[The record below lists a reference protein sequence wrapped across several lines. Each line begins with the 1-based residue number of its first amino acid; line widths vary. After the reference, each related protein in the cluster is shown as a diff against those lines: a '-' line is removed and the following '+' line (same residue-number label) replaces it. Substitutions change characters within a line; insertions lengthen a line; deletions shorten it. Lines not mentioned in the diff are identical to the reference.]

1 MSPAASPEAP
11 RAGPIPALVVVLAYM
26 ALQIALF
33 AGHSPWRDEGQAWLL
48 VERLAWPGDFLVIP
62 GEGHPPLWY
71 WLLAALHAVT
81 GFDQARYVTLLVALV
96 NAVLLLRLLRNDL
109 LLLTL
114 LLFGIVVAQYWGLNF
129 RPYGL
134 VLTLVLG
141 ALLLDRQGR
150 PLAGTWLLAL
160 ACGLH
165 FFSGFLFAFWLLA
178 QLRRGMDWRALLAP
192 SLLAALFGVSAILS
206 AAGNPAGTP
215 STDHFIAEIS
225 YALAWPLTW
234 PPLRTW
240 PLALA
245 SLALIAIG
253 LWRDKLLLAALL
265 ALMLA
270 FAIGTSVLYGQ
281 SAWHSAF
288 MMVMTLMAFLLA
300 GGKARRWALLVLLV
314 PQALVGIAITSNRL
328 QEPAWAKPDVYA
340 AILADAGPDFDP
352 ARQLIA
358 WQDFMLTATA
368 ASRGITYISGNN
380 GELLGPIDWR
390 RRRENQIAPI
400 VLANPGPYWLVCGE
414 CNRVLEALA
423 RAGRQTTLLVET
435 DNFDDGPVSAY
446 RVD

>member
-1 MSPAASPEAP
+1 MSLAASPEAA
-11 RAGPIPALVVVLAYM
+11 RAGPAPALIVVLAYM

-48 VERLAWPGDFLVIP
+48 VDHLNGPGDFLVIP

-71 WLLAALHAVT
+71 WLLSALRAVM

-96 NAVLLLRLLRNDL
+96 NAVLLLRLFRDDL

-114 LLFGIVVAQYWGLNF
+114 LLFGIVVTQYWGFNF

-141 ALLLDRQGR
+141 ALLLEREGR

-178 QLRRGMDWRALLAP
+178 QLRRGMDWRLVVAP
-192 SLLAALFGVSAILS
+192 SLLAALFGLSAILS

-215 STDHFIAEIS
+215 STENFAAEIG

-245 SLALIAIG
+245 SLALISIG
-253 LWRDKLLLAALL
+253 LWREKLLLAYLL

-270 FAIGTSVLYGQ
+270 FAVGTSVLYGQ

-288 MMVMTLMAFLLA
+288 MMVMTLMAFVLA
-300 GGKARRWALLVLLV
+300 GEKARRWALLVLLV

-328 QEPAWAKPDVYA
+328 QEPAWAKPDIYA
-340 AILADAGPDFDP
+340 AILADAGPGFEP

-368 ASRGITYISGNN
+368 ASKGISYISGNN
-380 GELLGPIDWR
+380 GAVLGPIDWR
-390 RRRENQIAPI
+390 HRREGQIAPI
-400 VLANPGPYWLVCGE
+400 VFSHPAPYWLVCGE
-414 CNRVLEALA
+414 CDPVLDALA
-423 RAGRQTTLLVET
+423 QAGRPATLLVET
-435 DNFDDGPVSAY
+435 ENFDDGPIAAY
-446 RVD
+446 RVE